1 MQPMKIFAHFNII
14 FLVLC
19 SKKEYEKLVQME
31 KTGFIVKLQQGMALK
46 SSYKKLELE
55 KEKCLM
61 CKKENTK
68 CRCVFEPK
76 VDKQKK

>member
-1 MQPMKIFAHFNII
+1 
-14 FLVLC
+14 
-19 SKKEYEKLVQME
+19 ME
-31 KTGFIVKLQQGMALK
+31 KTGFIVKLQQGIALK

-61 CKKENTK
+61 CKKENTR